1 MVWLYKTKIL
11 RHGKN
16 YVIPSKRI
24 NVESTLKQRWS
35 STFINVVSTL
45 IFGWKGKLSGRSFI
59 DVVSRLAKQ
68 RWNNV
73 DRITSMQRLWTKVV
87 STLKFGWEWKLNR
100 RMFIYVVSTLTKQ
113 RWNNDERITSTQYWF
128 NVVSTLIFGWK
139 GKLSQR
145 MFIGVEKTALKQF
158 CQYLLYW
165 CSLESGSIAKQNYVF
180 KYKSYICFI

>member
-1 MVWLYKTKIL
+1 MIIQNQNIETWQ
-11 RHGKN
+11 N

-100 RMFIYVVSTLTKQ
+100 LCLSTLFQHWQNNAETTMKELRRLNIDSMLFQ
-113 RWNNDERITSTQYWF
+113 RWY
-128 NVVSTLIFGWK
+128 L
-139 GKLSQR
+139 
-145 MFIGVEKTALKQF
+145 VEKESWVNVCSSALRKEDWNNF
-158 CQYLLYW
+158 V
-165 CSLESGSIAKQNYVF
+165 N
-180 KYKSYICFI
+180 ICCIDDVH

>member
-1 MVWLYKTKIL
+1 MIIQNQNIETWQ
-11 RHGKN
+11 N

-100 RMFIYVVSTLTKQ
+100 LCLSTLFQHWQNNAETTMKELRRLNIDSMLFQ
-113 RWNNDERITSTQYWF
+113 RWY
-128 NVVSTLIFGWK
+128 L
-139 GKLSQR
+139 
-145 MFIGVEKTALKQF
+145 VEKESWVNVCLSVLRKQHWSNF
-158 CQYLLYW
+158 V
-165 CSLESGSIAKQNYVF
+165 N
-180 KYKSYICFI
+180 ICCTDVH